1 MLTLGIETSC
11 DETSVAV
18 VGDGRKVLSNLIHS
32 QVDVHS
38 EFGGVVPELAARDHL
53 ERLPHLLDVA
63 LDQAGIKPS
72 DLDLLAVTRGPGL
85 VGCLLVG
92 VGVGEGL
99 AAAWS
104 KPLTGVN
111 HLWGHIYAAML
122 SRGDLEPPLLGLVVS
137 GAHSDLV
144 RMPEHGRFEVI
155 GRTRD
160 DAAGEAFDKAA
171 RMLGLGYPGGPA
183 LDKLARTGDARR
195 QKLPQPSL
203 AGLEYSFSG
212 LKTALLYRLRD
223 LGESVTPQD
232 KADLA
237 ASFERSVVE
246 SLLEKLDQAL
256 SASPYPEVVVSGGV
270 AANTLLRKRATE
282 VVGTRARLTMPPL
295 ELCTDNAA
303 MIAAAGYFSQFT
315 SPPRGEDE
323 SSYFT
328 SPPREE
334 VESRYFTSP
343 PHGEDESSYFTSPPR
358 GEVESRLRLSG
369 GAVGPVLVDPSLG
382 W

>member
-1 MLTLGIETSC
+1 
-11 DETSVAV
+11 V
-18 VGDGRKVLSNLIHS
+18 VEDGCRVLSNVIHS
-32 QVDVHS
+32 QVDLHK

-53 ERLPHLLDVA
+53 ERLPHLVDLA
-63 LDQAGIKPS
+63 LDEANAKPT
-72 DLDLLAVTRGPGL
+72 DLDLIAVTRGPGL
-85 VGCLLVG
+85 AGCLLVG

-122 SRGDLEPPLLGLVVS
+122 MQPDLKPPLLGLVVS

-144 RMPEHGRFEVI
+144 RMLEHGVFEVI

-183 LDKLARTGDARR
+183 LDRLARTGDARR
-195 QKLPQPSL
+195 QPLPRPSL
-203 AGLEYSFSG
+203 QGLEYSFSG

-223 LGESVTPQD
+223 LGDKVTPQD
-232 KADLA
+232 RADLA
-237 ASFERSVVE
+237 AAFERSVVE

-256 SASPYPEVVVSGGV
+256 RSSPSSEVVVCGGV
-270 AANTLLRKRATE
+270 AANTLLRQRAAE
-282 VVGTRARLTMPPL
+282 VVAGRARLTLPPL
-295 ELCTDNAA
+295 NLCTDNAA
-303 MIAAAGYFSQFT
+303 MIAAAGFHT
-315 SPPRGEDE
+315 S
-323 SSYFT
+323 
-328 SPPREE
+328 
-334 VESRYFTSP
+334 SRA
-343 PHGEDESSYFTSPPR
+343 
-358 GEVESRLRLSG
+358 
-369 GAVGPVLVDPSLG
+369 AVVDPSLG

>member
-1 MLTLGIETSC
+1 MKKRGLTLGIETSC

-18 VGDGRKVLSNLIHS
+18 VADGRRVLSNVIHS
-32 QVDVHS
+32 QVELHKD
-38 EFGGVVPELAARDHL
+38 FGGVVPELAARDHL
-53 ERLPHLLDVA
+53 ERLPHLLDLA
-63 LDQAGIKPS
+63 LEDAGATPD
-72 DLDLLAVTRGPGL
+72 DLDLIAVTRGPGL
-85 VGCLLVG
+85 AGCLLVG

-104 KPLTGVN
+104 RPLTGVN

-122 SRGDLEPPLLGLVVS
+122 TRPDLEPPLLGLVVS

-183 LDKLARTGDARR
+183 LDRLARTGDPRR
-195 QKLPQPSL
+195 QPLPKPSL
-203 AGLEYSFSG
+203 PGLEYSFSG

-223 LGESVTPQD
+223 LGDGASQQD

-237 ASFERSVVE
+237 AAFERSVVE
-246 SLLEKLDQAL
+246 SLLEKLDAAL
-256 SASPYPEVVVSGGV
+256 SESPYPEVVVCGGV
-270 AANTLLRKRATE
+270 AANTLLRKRAAE
-282 VVGTRARLTMPPL
+282 VVGSRARLTMPPL
-295 ELCTDNAA
+295 DLCTDNAA
-303 MIAAAGYFSQFT
+303 MIAAAGYYAA
-315 SPPRGEDE
+315 R
-323 SSYFT
+323 
-328 SPPREE
+328 
-334 VESRYFTSP
+334 V
-343 PHGEDESSYFTSPPR
+343 HGHQAST
-358 GEVESRLRLSG
+358 
-369 GAVGPVLVDPSLG
+369 VDPSLG

>member
-1 MLTLGIETSC
+1 M
-11 DETSVAV
+11 
-18 VGDGRKVLSNLIHS
+18 DGGRRVLSNVIHS
-32 QVDVHS
+32 QVDLHR

-53 ERLPHLLDVA
+53 ERLPHLLDLA
-63 LDQAGIKPS
+63 LEKAAVQPTDI
-72 DLDLLAVTRGPGL
+72 DLLAVTRGPGL

-99 AAAWS
+99 ATAWA

-122 SRGDLEPPLLGLVVS
+122 TRPDLEPPVLGLVVS

-183 LDKLARTGDARR
+183 LDRLARTGEARR
-195 QKLPQPSL
+195 QPLPKPSL
-203 AGLEYSFSG
+203 PGLEFSFSG
-212 LKTALLYRLRD
+212 LKTGLLYRLRD
-223 LGESVTPQD
+223 LGEEADLQT

-237 ASFERSVVE
+237 AAFERSVVE
-246 SLLEKLDQAL
+246 SLLEKLDHAL
-256 SASPYPEVVVSGGV
+256 SREPVAEVVVAGGV
-270 AANTLLRKRATE
+270 AANTLLRRRAAE
-282 VVGTRARLTMPPL
+282 VVAGRARLTMPPL

-303 MIAAAGYFSQFT
+303 MIAAAGFFAGSEQ
-315 SPPRGEDE
+315 
-323 SSYFT
+323 
-328 SPPREE
+328 
-334 VESRYFTSP
+334 
-343 PHGEDESSYFTSPPR
+343 
-358 GEVESRLRLSG
+358 
-369 GAVGPVLVDPSLG
+369 PVTVDPSLG
-382 W
+382 WG

>member
-1 MLTLGIETSC
+1 MSLTLGIETSC

-18 VGDGRKVLSNLIHS
+18 VEDGRKVLANVIHS
-32 QVDVHS
+32 QVDLHRD
-38 EFGGVVPELAARDHL
+38 FGGVVPELAARDHL
-53 ERLPHLLDVA
+53 ERLPGLLDLA
-63 LDQAGIKPS
+63 LEKASVQPR
-72 DLDLLAVTRGPGL
+72 DLDLVAVTRGPGL

-99 AAAWS
+99 AAAWD

-122 SRGDLEPPLLGLVVS
+122 SRPDLEPPLLGLVVS

-144 RMPEHGRFEVI
+144 RMPEQGRFVVL

-171 RMLGLGYPGGPA
+171 RMLGLGFPGGPA
-183 LDKLARTGDARR
+183 LDRLARKGDPDRR
-195 QKLPQPSL
+195 PLPRPSL
-203 AGLEYSFSG
+203 PGLEYSFSG

-223 LGESVTPQD
+223 LGDSVTEQD

-237 ASFERSVVE
+237 AAFERSVVE
-246 SLLEKLDQAL
+246 SLLEKLDRAL
-256 SASPYPEVVVSGGV
+256 NEQPATEVVVAGGV
-270 AANTLLRKRATE
+270 AANTLLRRRAGE
-282 VVGTRARLTMPPL
+282 VVGHRARLTMPPL

-303 MIAAAGYFSQFT
+303 MIAAAGFHAANV
-315 SPPRGEDE
+315 PAD
-323 SSYFT
+323 
-328 SPPREE
+328 
-334 VESRYFTSP
+334 VE
-343 PHGEDESSYFTSPPR
+343 
-358 GEVESRLRLSG
+358 
-369 GAVGPVLVDPSLG
+369 PSLG

>member
-1 MLTLGIETSC
+1 VHRRVGPLPLALTLGIETSC

-18 VGDGRKVLSNLIHS
+18 VEDGRRVLSNVIHS
-32 QVDVHS
+32 QVDLHKD
-38 EFGGVVPELAARDHL
+38 FGGVVPELAARDHL
-53 ERLPHLLDVA
+53 ERLPQLLDLA
-63 LDQAGIKPS
+63 LAQAGTKPA
-72 DLDLLAVTRGPGL
+72 DLGLIAVTRGPGL

-99 AAAWS
+99 ASAWQR
-104 KPLTGVN
+104 PIIGVN
-111 HLWGHIYAAML
+111 HLWGHIYAAMVT
-122 SRGDLEPPLLGLVVS
+122 RPDLEPPLLGLVVS

-183 LDKLARTGDARR
+183 LDRLARTGDAGR
-195 QKLPQPSL
+195 QPLPKPSL
-203 AGLEYSFSG
+203 PGLEYSFSG

-223 LGESVTPQD
+223 LGDTITPLD

-246 SLLEKLDQAL
+246 SLLEKLDLAL
-256 SASPYPEVVVSGGV
+256 AAAPTAEVVVCGGV
-270 AANTLLRKRATE
+270 AANTLLRKRAAE
-282 VVGTRARLTMPPL
+282 VVGSRARLTMPSL
-295 ELCTDNAA
+295 DLCTDNAA
-303 MIAAAGYFSQFT
+303 MIAVAGFFSTRPAADADPIQ
-315 SPPRGEDE
+315 
-323 SSYFT
+323 
-328 SPPREE
+328 
-334 VESRYFTSP
+334 
-343 PHGEDESSYFTSPPR
+343 
-358 GEVESRLRLSG
+358 
-369 GAVGPVLVDPSLG
+369 VDPSLG